1 MDERVFRL
9 INRQW
14 TAPALD
20 RLMAAVSSLELWAPL
35 LVVLVIA
42 LGWFGGKRA
51 RMFLIALALLLAVGD
66 GLLDRTLKHSI
77 HRLRPFQAM
86 ADVREV
92 DLARHARPRALALF
106 EPLAIVTSPEPPADD
121 GSPAGNAYLATGRSF
136 PSSHTLNNFCAAVAL
151 TVFYRR
157 RGWLYFGPAALV
169 AYSRIYVGAHW
180 PSDVL
185 LSACLAVGYAVC
197 LLSLLQW
204 VVQRFWPAVWPADV
218 AVT

>member
-9 INRQW
+9 INQQW
-14 TAPALD
+14 TCPALD
-20 RLMAAVSSLELWAPL
+20 RLMAAVSSLDLWAPFLVL
-35 LVVLVIA
+35 LVLLVA
-42 LGWFGGKRA
+42 WFGGKRA
-51 RMFLIALALLLAVGD
+51 RMFLAALALLLAIGD

-77 HRLRPFQAM
+77 HRLRPYQAM
-86 ADVREV
+86 PDVREV
-92 DLARHARPRALALF
+92 DLARHARPRSLALF
-106 EPLAIVTSPEPPADD
+106 EPLAVVKSPEPPLDD

-136 PSSHTLNNFCAAVAL
+136 PSSHVLNNFCAAVAL

-157 RGWLYFGPAALV
+157 RGWLYFGPAGLV

-185 LSACLAVGYAVC
+185 LSACLAVGYAMC
-197 LLSLLQW
+197 LLSVLRWAVL
-204 VVQRFWPAVWPADV
+204 RFWPAQWPAGV